1 MKRLFTWQILARER
15 GRGFFSSL
23 AKKAEMSG
31 EYERR
36 ERILHIPF
44 VFLFSPGNDSTFT
57 SQPFFDPFR
66 RLKSFFSLR
75 HHAHVP

>member
-1 MKRLFTWQILARER
+1 MSEKALYVADTSEGKGER
-15 GRGFFSSL
+15 IFSSQ
-23 AKKAEMSG
+23 ARNAEMSG

-57 SQPFFDPFR
+57 SQPFFGVF
-66 RLKSFFSLR
+66 LGV
-75 HHAHVP
+75 AETIVC